1 VYRRNATDGVS
12 SRALAAFWSYACILF
27 SSEMKAPDGHKHCT
41 GVTLQVLFFTPSYIA
56 SNQLGI
62 FTCAQGIATG
72 SALPRCGGEMSS
84 LKLLVVED
92 DPASLELMTEVF
104 TSLKTDVRPVG
115 DSQEAATL
123 VNKER
128 FDGIFLDIEM
138 PKLNGF
144 ELAQMV
150 RQSAWNKSTP
160 IVIVTGREQRDTM
173 YQSFAMGATFFLQ
186 KPIDRMKLAGLL
198 RTVQGPMQ
206 DNRRRYT
213 RVPMQTAVTCNV
225 GHKILT
231 GMTWNLS
238 QGGMQLEV
246 RDLTP
251 GETLQLSFTLPQ
263 PPLGVEASGVVV
275 WAKDE
280 RQGIHFTKMSVEH
293 QEIVRDFIAQVGL
306 SPK

>member
-1 VYRRNATDGVS
+1 MA
-12 SRALAAFWSYACILF
+12 
-27 SSEMKAPDGHKHCT
+27 
-41 GVTLQVLFFTPSYIA
+41 
-56 SNQLGI
+56 
-62 FTCAQGIATG
+62 
-72 SALPRCGGEMSS
+72 S

-104 TSLKTDVRPVG
+104 ASMKTDVRPIG
-115 DSQEAATL
+115 DSQKAAVL
-123 VNKER
+123 VGQER

-138 PKLNGF
+138 PNLNGF
-144 ELAQMV
+144 ELAQVV
-150 RQSAWNKSTP
+150 RQSSWNKTTP

-198 RTVQGPMQ
+198 RTVQGSLLE
-206 DNRRRYT
+206 NRRRYT
-213 RVPMQTAVTCNV
+213 RVPMQTEVTCLL
-225 GHKILT
+225 GSRTLK

-246 RDLTP
+246 QGLEP
-251 GETLQLSFTLPQ
+251 GTTVQLSFTLPQ
-263 PPLGVEASGVVV
+263 PPIGVEATGEVAWS
-275 WAKDE
+275 KDD
-280 RQGIHFTKMSVEH
+280 RQGIHFVKMSVEH

>member
-1 VYRRNATDGVS
+1 M
-12 SRALAAFWSYACILF
+12 AL
-27 SSEMKAPDGHKHCT
+27 
-41 GVTLQVLFFTPSYIA
+41 
-56 SNQLGI
+56 
-62 FTCAQGIATG
+62 
-72 SALPRCGGEMSS
+72 

-104 TSLKTDVRPVG
+104 TSMKTDVHPIG
-115 DSQEAATL
+115 DSEKAAIL
-123 VNKER
+123 VGQER

-138 PKLNGF
+138 PNLNGF
-144 ELAQMV
+144 ELAQLV
-150 RQSAWNKSTP
+150 RQSSWNKTTP

-198 RTVQGPMQ
+198 RTVQGSLQ
-206 DNRRRYT
+206 ENRRRYT
-213 RVPMQTAVTCNV
+213 RVPMQTEVTCLV
-225 GHKILT
+225 GSRTLK

-246 RDLTP
+246 QDLAP
-251 GETLQLSFTLPQ
+251 GETVQLSFTLPQ
-263 PPLGVEASGVVV
+263 PPIGIEATGMVAWS
-275 WAKDE
+275 KDD
-280 RQGIHFTKMSVEH
+280 RQGIHFVKMSVEH